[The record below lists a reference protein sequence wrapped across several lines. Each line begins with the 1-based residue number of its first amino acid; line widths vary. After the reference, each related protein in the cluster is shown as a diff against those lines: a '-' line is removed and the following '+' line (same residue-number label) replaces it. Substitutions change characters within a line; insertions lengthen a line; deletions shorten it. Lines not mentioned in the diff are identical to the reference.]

1 MRRIGI
7 QNLGL
12 IVTNRCNLNCAH
24 CLRGCKNN
32 NDMSYDV
39 IDATL
44 DQIKIIG
51 NLCLCGG
58 EITFATNTLS
68 YLFESIIKRKIFV
81 EEVTTV
87 INGTNYNEDFLKLL
101 DNINEYISK
110 LNNNNEISHAT
121 FSISKDDYHFNEII
135 RLNIVKEFM
144 ENIIKYQE
152 SKHYFGRQVLLPG
165 LKLFREGNAKYL
177 DKKITVKLRPMK
189 TYATYIGKD
198 YTFDRDNGLLYFGP
212 LVTVS
217 TEGIITECDSS
228 IENMQK
234 KYNYGNVLDAPLEEI
249 LLKRSRILKP
259 GVCQKKWE
267 DETNKYQSY
276 NR

>member
-1 MRRIGI
+1 MKKIGI

-12 IVTNRCNLNCAH
+12 IITNRCNLNCSH

-32 NDMSYDV
+32 NDMTKEV

-44 DQIKIIG
+44 SQIKIIG

-68 YLFESIIKRKIFV
+68 YLFESIIKNHIFI
-81 EEVTTV
+81 EEVTAV

-110 LNNNNEISHAT
+110 LTNNNNVSHAT
-121 FSISKDDYHFNEII
+121 FSISKDNFHFNEII
-135 RLNIVKEFM
+135 RLNILKQFA

-152 SKHYFGRQVLLPG
+152 SKHYIGRQILLPD
-165 LKLFREGNAKYL
+165 LKLFREGNAEYL
-177 DKKITVKLRPMK
+177 DKKITIKLRPMK
-189 TYATYIGKD
+189 TYATYVGKD
-198 YTFDRDNGLLYFGP
+198 NTFDKKNGLLYFGP
-212 LVTVS
+212 LVTIN

-228 IENMQK
+228 LEHMQK
-234 KYNYGNVLDAPLEEI
+234 KYNYGNVLDTPLEKI

-259 GVCQKKWE
+259 DICQKKWN
-267 DETNKYQSY
+267 DETIKYQSY
-276 NR
+276 NK